1 MELSKSK
8 TIKFLGD
15 KDVKNKMDRVM
26 YKQECDSL
34 TFSRPYWR
42 TLAIGHFCRDL
53 AFEKLKVL
61 SSKGDPNPNQKC
73 LSLVVYKEVPLGYIS
88 L

>member
-1 MELSKSK
+1 MIVSTKGLCRAYNTLLLPLALAMELSKSK
-8 TIKFLGD
+8 TIKLLGD

-26 YKQECDSL
+26 NKQECDSL

-53 AFEKLKVL
+53 AFKKLKVL
-61 SSKGDPNPNQKC
+61 SSKGE
-73 LSLVVYKEVPLGYIS
+73 S
-88 L
+88 